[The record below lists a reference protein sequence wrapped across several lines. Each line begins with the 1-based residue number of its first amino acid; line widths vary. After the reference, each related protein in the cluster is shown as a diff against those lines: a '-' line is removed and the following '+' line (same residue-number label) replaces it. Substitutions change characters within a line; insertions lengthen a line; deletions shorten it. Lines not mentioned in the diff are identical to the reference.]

1 MKNLG
6 RINFKN
12 QNENNCYKNID
23 YLINLRQYIS
33 EYIRK

>member
-23 YLINLRQYIS
+23 YLINLIY
-33 EYIRK
+33 

>member
-6 RINFKN
+6 RINSKN

-23 YLINLRQYIS
+23 YLINLIY
-33 EYIRK
+33 